1 LSILENVV
9 TPSLVVSNMLYVA
22 RDDVIEKEFED
33 SIRNCFNVKFLG
45 PAEWFLLL
53 RIHQHKDKSYT
64 LDQHCFVL
72 NSLQCCN
79 PNSEFP
85 EPETPF
91 SPDYTF
97 SKDNQPVTDHDN
109 HIIKTDTNA
118 FPFTLLCVCYSLLPT
133 TPMPISSLP
142 FSNLQKPGF
151 SWQSQRLCS
160 YLAQRPLTT
169 MPIQCHQILPR
180 HHFKLHL

>member
-1 LSILENVV
+1 
-9 TPSLVVSNMLYVA
+9 MLYVA

-109 HIIKTDTNA
+109 HIIKDRHKRLPIHSAVCMLLSLAYNTHANILFAVFKFAKAWIFLAKPTSVLLSGSEASYNNA
-118 FPFTLLCVCYSLLPT
+118 HAMPSNSTQTPLQTPSMMCAANIAYHTPT
-133 TPMPISSLP
+133 
-142 FSNLQKPGF
+142 
-151 SWQSQRLCS
+151 
-160 YLAQRPLTT
+160 
-169 MPIQCHQILPR
+169 
-180 HHFKLHL
+180 